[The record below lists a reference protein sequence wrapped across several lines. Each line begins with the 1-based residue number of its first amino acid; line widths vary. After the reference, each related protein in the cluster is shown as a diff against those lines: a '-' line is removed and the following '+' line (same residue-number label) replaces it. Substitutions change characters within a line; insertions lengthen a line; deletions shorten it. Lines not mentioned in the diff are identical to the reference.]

1 MGDSMKNLYMDN
13 GATSFPKAPGVSE
26 SMCNYLNH
34 VGASV
39 NRGVYHN
46 SHEAENTLYETRE
59 LLCSLFDFDQPENVV
74 FTKNVTESLNVL
86 LKGLFRKGD
95 HVIVSSVEH
104 NAVMRPLNA
113 LKERGIDYTR
123 IMCDSNGAISGED
136 ILPAIKPNT
145 KAVVMTHASN
155 VSGTIL
161 SLEKVGSICKKNG
174 LNFIIDVAQTAGL
187 IPVDFPKLGAD
198 AVAFT
203 GHKSLLG
210 PQGVGGFLITNQL
223 ADQMF
228 TFIEGGTG
236 SLSDHEIQP
245 HYMPDKFEAG
255 TQNMPGIYGLN
266 AALKY
271 IMKEGTETL
280 HHKEMAL
287 MEIFLEALM
296 NMDHIRIVGRK
307 DTEQRVGIVSVD
319 FIHGDNGEM
328 AYRLYSDYGIMTR
341 SGMHCAPSAHKTL
354 GTFPR
359 GTVRFGL
366 SHFMEKADILYAID
380 QINKLR

>member
-59 LLCSLFDFDQPENVV
+59 LLCSLFNFDQPENVV

-86 LKGLFRKGD
+86 LKGFFRKGD

-113 LKERGIDYTR
+113 LKARGVDFTR
-123 IMCDSNGAISGED
+123 IMSNKNGVLSAEAIVSG
-136 ILPAIKPNT
+136 IKPNT
-145 KAVVMTHASN
+145 KGVVMTHASN
-155 VSGTIL
+155 VSGMIL
-161 SLEKVGSICKKNG
+161 PLEKVGEICKKNR
-174 LNFIIDVAQTAGL
+174 LKFIIDAAQTAGV
-187 IPVDFPKLGAD
+187 ISVNFQKLSAD
-198 AVAFT
+198 AIAFT

-210 PQGVGGFLITNQL
+210 PQGIGGFLITTEL
-223 ADQMF
+223 ADQVVSLL
-228 TFIEGGTG
+228 EGGTG
-236 SLSDHEIQP
+236 SLSDLEIQP
-245 HYMPDKFEAG
+245 DYMPDKFESG
-255 TQNMPGIYGLN
+255 TPNMPGIYGLN

-271 IMKEGTETL
+271 IIKEGIDTIYE
-280 HHKEMAL
+280 KEMAL

-296 NMDHIRIVGRK
+296 NMNHVHIIGRGDIEK
-307 DTEQRVGIVSVD
+307 RVGILSVD
-319 FIHGDNGEM
+319 FVNADNGEM

-366 SHFMEKADILYAID
+366 SHFMEKADICYAID

>member
-1 MGDSMKNLYMDN
+1 
-13 GATSFPKAPGVSE
+13 
-26 SMCNYLNH
+26 
-34 VGASV
+34 
-39 NRGVYHN
+39 
-46 SHEAENTLYETRE
+46 
-59 LLCSLFDFDQPENVV
+59 
-74 FTKNVTESLNVL
+74 
-86 LKGLFRKGD
+86 
-95 HVIVSSVEH
+95 VIVSSVEH

-123 IMCDSNGAISGED
+123 IMCDKNGAITAED

-145 KAVVMTHASN
+145 KGVVMTHASN

-161 SLEKVGSICKKNG
+161 SLEKVGDICKKNG
-174 LNFIIDVAQTAGL
+174 LNFIIDVAQTAGI
-187 IPVDFPKLGAD
+187 IPVDFQKFGAD

-223 ADQMF
+223 ADQMS

-266 AALKY
+266 AALQY

-280 HHKEMAL
+280 HHKEMVL

-328 AYRLYSDYGIMTR
+328 AYRLYSDSGIMTR
-341 SGMHCAPSAHKTL
+341 SGMHCAPSAHQTL

-366 SHFMEKADILYAID
+366 SHFMEKADICYAID

>member
-86 LKGLFRKGD
+86 LKGFFRKGD

-198 AVAFT
+198 AIAFT

-223 ADQMF
+223 ADQMS

-236 SLSDHEIQP
+236 SLSDLEIQP
-245 HYMPDKFEAG
+245 NYMPDKFEAG

-271 IMKEGTETL
+271 IVKEGTEIL
-280 HHKEMAL
+280 YQKEMAL

-328 AYRLYSDYGIMTR
+328 AYRLYSDSGIMTR
-341 SGMHCAPSAHKTL
+341 SGMHCAPSAHQTL
-354 GTFPR
+354 GTYPR

-366 SHFMEKADILYAID
+366 SHFMKKADIYYAID

>member
-86 LKGLFRKGD
+86 LKGFFRKGD

-198 AVAFT
+198 AIAFT

-223 ADQMF
+223 ADQMS

-236 SLSDHEIQP
+236 SLSDLEIQP
-245 HYMPDKFEAG
+245 NYMPDKFEAG

-271 IMKEGTETL
+271 IVKEGTETL
-280 HHKEMAL
+280 YQKEMAL

-328 AYRLYSDYGIMTR
+328 AYRLYSDSGIMTR
-341 SGMHCAPSAHKTL
+341 SGMHCAPSAHQTL
-354 GTFPR
+354 GTYPR

-366 SHFMEKADILYAID
+366 SHFMKKADIYYAID